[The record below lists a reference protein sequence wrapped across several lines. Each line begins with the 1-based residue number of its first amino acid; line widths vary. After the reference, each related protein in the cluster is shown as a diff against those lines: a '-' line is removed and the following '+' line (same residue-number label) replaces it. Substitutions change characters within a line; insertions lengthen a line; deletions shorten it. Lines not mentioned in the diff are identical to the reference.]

1 MPPSFSRDLA
11 AAGRD
16 LAAQRRDEAARA
28 RDELAATDGPL
39 SPHERRLAARDR
51 EASAR
56 DREASAEDRK
66 AAHRD
71 IADEGIDTLTGV
83 LRRGVGLA
91 AIEREIARAERTHEP
106 LVLVFVDTVG
116 LKRTNDTKGHGAG
129 DRMLR
134 EVADCLTAD
143 LRSYDVVTRIGGD
156 EFVCALSGQ
165 TVEQA
170 RVRCEQ
176 ITAGLAERGNG
187 SMVTVGLAAHRT
199 GDSVEALIDRA
210 DQAMLAARRG

>member
-1 MPPSFSRDLA
+1 MPGSFPRDLA

-16 LAAQRRDEAARA
+16 LAAERRDQAARA
-28 RDELAATDGPL
+28 RDELAEQGGPL
-39 SPHERRLAARDR
+39 SPHERWMAARDR

-56 DREASAEDRK
+56 DRQAAAEDRK

-71 IADEGIDTLTGV
+71 ITDEGIDTLTGV
-83 LRRGVGLA
+83 MRRGVGLA
-91 AIEREIARAERTHEP
+91 AIEREIARAERTGEP

-116 LKRTNDTKGHGAG
+116 LKRTNDTKGHRAG

-170 RVRCEQ
+170 RVRCDQ
-176 ITAGLAERGNG
+176 ISARLTERGNG
-187 SMVTVGLAAHRT
+187 SSITVGLAAYRK
-199 GDSVEALIDRA
+199 GDSLEALIDRA
-210 DQAMLAARRG
+210 DQAMLAVRRG